1 LRLCKKCFHGCIAGK
16 TPSVLLKSGDKAAY
30 DTSTQRMVFPE
41 DKGARKV
48 VKAAVTF
55 VSGITES
62 DQ

>member
-1 LRLCKKCFHGCIAGK
+1 
-16 TPSVLLKSGDKAAY
+16 VLLKSGDKATY

-55 VSGITES
+55 VAGINES
-62 DQ
+62 AQ